1 VAGHD
6 ASSIS
11 AGACE
16 KSWECWR
23 GGPGAG
29 CDVRCTQRPSGVKPL
44 TSLQICWWRALGVAP
59 GSSAWLEPRAVTG
72 WRKRA
77 RRSQVATLK
86 TAYATSWQQWE
97 TILKV
102 KVKLSTGRAS
112 ELMQIADGRK
122 DLQQIRDGKAQ
133 SVARLRARTS
143 SLHPGCSEEEE
154 AEFPDTIS
162 DQEGPQSVATA
173 LDRARSAPGPP
184 TSDGKADVSHLI
196 DALAGS
202 DAKTRGAAAEA
213 LINGARQTQ
222 FASVS
227 NAVADLYQRLSSAG
241 R

>member
-1 VAGHD
+1 MAPTRRARILDRLLELGWLKCV
-6 ASSIS
+6 
-11 AGACE
+11 
-16 KSWECWR
+16 
-23 GGPGAG
+23 
-29 CDVRCTQRPSGVKPL
+29 SGSRALRL
-44 TSLQICWWRALGVAP
+44 TSYGRAGLSETFQIEINNEGVP
-59 GSSAWLEPRAVTG
+59 
-72 WRKRA
+72 
-77 RRSQVATLK
+77 
-86 TAYATSWQQWE
+86 
-97 TILKV
+97 
-102 KVKLSTGRAS
+102 TGR
-112 ELMQIADGRK
+112 L
-122 DLQQIRDGKAQ
+122 RDPTLANYKL
-133 SVARLRARTS
+133 VITVCH